1 MAKSTFTL
9 RQATTDD
16 ARALLTIYEEY
27 IDTSITFEFTPPSL
41 EEFAAS
47 ITTVSEHYPYLVAEE
62 NGSIVGFAYAHEFKQ
77 RAAYQWGAEL
87 SVYLSPKVHGSGL
100 GKRFYSALIDVLR
113 LQGVRTVYGIV
124 TSPNEKSECLHESLG
139 FLRAGTMHNSGYKA
153 GAWHDVVWYEK
164 QIGPYDK
171 DPAPLKRLYEI
182 DQVLFDAILK
192 RD

>member
-9 RQATTDD
+9 RQATIDD

-27 IDTSITFEFTPPSL
+27 IDTSITFELTPPSL
-41 EEFAAS
+41 EEFAAR
-47 ITTVSEHYPYLVAEE
+47 ITTISAHYPYLVAEE

-77 RAAYQWGAEL
+77 RAAYQWGTEL
-87 SVYLSPKVHGSGL
+87 SVYLSSKVHGAGL

-124 TSPNEKSECLHESLG
+124 TLPNEKSERLHESLG
-139 FLRAGTMHNSGYKA
+139 FLRAGILHDSGYKA
-153 GAWHDVVWYEK
+153 GAWHDVGWYEK

-171 DPAPLKRLYEI
+171 DPAPLKKLCEI
-182 DQVLFDAILK
+182 DQILVDTILN